1 MKRRAHPFV
10 PAALLLLAAFAALPL
25 HAASPAP
32 PAAASPAVIS
42 QLFCSAN
49 RTAAQLPAEGLIPN
63 PLPMASRTCGCIEIA
78 CQGFPTGTAC
88 ISSFTGQSGHCQTS
102 GILCG
107 ESVGHGPGVECLC
120 EP

>member
-1 MKRRAHPFV
+1 MKRSAHPFV

-25 HAASPAP
+25 HAASPEAV
-32 PAAASPAVIS
+32 ASPAVIS

-49 RTAAQLPAEGLIPN
+49 RTAAQLPAQGLNPN
-63 PLPMASRTCGCIEIA
+63 PLPMLSRTCGCIEIA

-88 ISSFTGQSGHCQTS
+88 IS

-107 ESVGHGPGVECLC
+107 ESVGHGPGVECYC